1 MRQMWRG
8 EKVRPFNS
16 LYVLRNAK
24 VSGERRAQETM
35 TQRWVGT
42 VTLIIKVDFPPT
54 KFESADSEE
63 NAIARAKYMYDLR
76 QCEVE
81 TDGRMI
87 DLDER
92 AREEAGDRQLER
104 ERDRE

>member
-1 MRQMWRG
+1 M
-8 EKVRPFNS
+8 N
-16 LYVLRNAK
+16 L
-24 VSGERRAQETM
+24 
-35 TQRWVGT
+35 RWVGT
-42 VTLIIKVDFPPT
+42 VTLSVTIDFPPT

-63 NAIARAKYMYDLR
+63 NAIALAKYMYDLR

-81 TDGRMI
+81 TDGQMI